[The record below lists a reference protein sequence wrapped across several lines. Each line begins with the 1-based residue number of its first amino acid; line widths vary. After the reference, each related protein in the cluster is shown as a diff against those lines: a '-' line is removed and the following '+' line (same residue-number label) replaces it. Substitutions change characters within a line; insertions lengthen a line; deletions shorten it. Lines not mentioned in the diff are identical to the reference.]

1 MTTVPPGLASGGAQ
15 LWAEITGSHDLDAIQ
30 RVQLL
35 EACRAKDRLDK
46 LDAVIRAGD
55 RIWSEGSGFALS
67 VDRPADLA
75 NATAQTLKRFISA
88 LRLGNSKTGRRP
100 QRRGGARGVYRIRG
114 TR

>member
-1 MTTVPPGLASGGAQ
+1 MTTAPTGLASGGSA
-15 LWAEITGSHDLDAIQ
+15 LWADITGSHELDAIQ

-35 EACRAKDRLDK
+35 EACRAKDRLDR

-55 RIWSEGSGFALS
+55 KSWSEQSGFTLS

-75 NATAQTLKRFISA
+75 NAAAQTLKRLISA
-88 LRLGNSKTGRRP
+88 LRLANPKTGHRP
-100 QRRGGARGVYRIRG
+100 QRRGGARGVYRSRG